1 MSRKPLHTYNI
12 VTMSEEGITTAQLLR
27 WFPQA
32 NFVASRNAW
41 RIEGTY
47 FVERQ
52 FSLTND
58 EVSA

>member
-1 MSRKPLHTYNI
+1 MSRKPLHTYT
-12 VTMSEEGITTAQLLR
+12 VVSMSEEGITTAQLLR

-32 NFVASRNAW
+32 NFIAAHNAW

-47 FVERQ
+47 FIERR
-52 FSLTND
+52 FSLTG